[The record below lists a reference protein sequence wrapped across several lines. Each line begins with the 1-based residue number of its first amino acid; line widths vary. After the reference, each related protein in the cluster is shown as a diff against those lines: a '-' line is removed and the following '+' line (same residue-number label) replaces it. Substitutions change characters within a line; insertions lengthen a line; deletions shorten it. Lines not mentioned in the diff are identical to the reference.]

1 MFHKRHPQVGAAP
14 GTLVIPEDAPTPR
27 IRQILYSIDGL
38 KSDRPIS
45 DLEDLEAA
53 PESGVSWVDIQ
64 GFGDRRLLVEL
75 AEIYG
80 LHPLLLEDVVNV
92 PQRSK
97 VELHDDNLL
106 IVLRM
111 VKVEEDAEITIEQVG
126 IVLGEDYVLTFQEK
140 YGDVFDP
147 IRKRI
152 TAGHRRFKEKRAD
165 YLAYSIADSIIDHYY
180 PALEV
185 IGERLEDL
193 EEEAV
198 VAPTTAILQKI
209 HHMKNRLINLRR
221 ALWPQREALHSMVW
235 EPNTLVGEEVRLH
248 LRDTYDHCVQTTEVI
263 EMYRDMVSG
272 MINTYLSAMANRT
285 NEVMRVLTIVS
296 TIFIPMSFLAGV
308 YGMNFVDMPELH
320 WTFGYPMFWSL
331 ATVLAVGMLIFFGR
345 KGWLRPQETK
355 QTNDPE

>member
-1 MFHKRHPQVGAAP
+1 MFRKRHPQVGAAP
-14 GTLVIPEDAPTPR
+14 GTLVIPEDAPHPR
-27 IRQILYSIDGL
+27 IRQILYSGEGFQ
-38 KSDRPIS
+38 SDRDIL
-45 DLEDLEAA
+45 DLDELEAA
-53 PESGVSWVDIQ
+53 PAAGVSWVDIQ
-64 GFGDRRLLVEL
+64 GFGDERLLVEL
-75 AEIYG
+75 AEVYG

-92 PQRSK
+92 PQRAK

-111 VKVEEDAEITIEQVG
+111 VRVNEDAEITVEQIG
-126 IVLGEDYVLTFQEK
+126 IVLGEDYVLTFQER

-152 TAGHRRFKEKRAD
+152 TAGHRRFREKGAD
-165 YLAYSIADSIIDHYY
+165 YLAYSIADSVIDHYY
-180 PALEV
+180 PALEL

-198 VAPTTAILQKI
+198 AYPTTAVLQKI
-209 HHMKNRLINLRR
+209 HYMKNRLLNLRR

-235 EPNTLVGEEVRLH
+235 ETNTLVGEEVRLY

-263 EMYRDMVSG
+263 EMYRDMMSG
-272 MINTYLSAMANRT
+272 MLNTYLSSMANRT

-308 YGMNFVDMPELH
+308 YGMNFVDMPEVH
-320 WTFGYPMFWSL
+320 WAYGYPMFWSL
-331 ATVLAVGMLIFFGR
+331 AFMLAIGMLIFFGR
-345 KGWLRPQETK
+345 KGWLQPQ
-355 QTNDPE
+355 DPKYREPE

>member
-1 MFHKRHPQVGAAP
+1 MFRKRHPQVGAAP
-14 GTLVIPEDAPTPR
+14 GTLVIPEDAPYPR
-27 IRQILYSIDGL
+27 IRQFLYNGDGL
-38 KSDRPIS
+38 QSDREIV
-45 DLEDLEAA
+45 DLDDLEAA
-53 PESGVSWVDIQ
+53 PASGVSWVDIQ
-64 GFGDRRLLVEL
+64 GFGNERLLVEL

-92 PQRSK
+92 PQRAK

-111 VKVEEDAEITIEQVG
+111 VRVNEDAEITVEQIG
-126 IVLGEDYVLTFQEK
+126 IVLGEDYVLTFQER

-152 TAGHRRFKEKRAD
+152 TAGHRRFKEKGAD
-165 YLAYSIADSIIDHYY
+165 YLAYSIADSVIDHYY

-198 VAPTTAILQKI
+198 AYPTTAILQRI
-209 HHMKNRLINLRR
+209 HFMKNRLLNLRR

-235 EPNTLVGEEVRLH
+235 ETNTLVSEEVRLY

-263 EMYRDMVSG
+263 EMYRDMISG
-272 MINTYLSAMANRT
+272 MLNTYLSSMANRT

-308 YGMNFVDMPELH
+308 YGMNFKEMPGTDWPWGFEL
-320 WTFGYPMFWSL
+320 FWAL
-331 ATVLAVGMLIFFGR
+331 AGAVAIGMLVFFGR
-345 KGWLRPQETK
+345 KGWLGSQDQKLEKP
-355 QTNDPE
+355 D

>member
-1 MFHKRHPQVGAAP
+1 MFRKRHPQVGAAP
-14 GTLVIPEDAPTPR
+14 GTLVIPEDAPPPR
-27 IRQILYSIDGL
+27 IRQILYSVDGMHVDRRIDDL
-38 KSDRPIS
+38 D
-45 DLEDLEAA
+45 DLEEA
-53 PESGVSWVDIQ
+53 PGSGVSWVDVQ
-64 GFGDRRLLVEL
+64 GFGDERLLVEL

-111 VKVEEDAEITIEQVG
+111 VKVGDDAEITIEQVG

-152 TAGHRRFKEKRAD
+152 TAGHRRFKEKQAD
-165 YLAYSIADSIIDHYY
+165 YLAYAIADSIIDHYY

-185 IGERLEDL
+185 LGERLEDL

-198 VAPTTAILQKI
+198 ATPTTTVLQKI
-209 HHMKNRLINLRR
+209 HHMKNRLLNLRR

-263 EMYRDMVSG
+263 EMYRDMISG
-272 MINTYLSAMANRT
+272 MLNTYLSSMANRT
-285 NEVMRVLTIVS
+285 NEIMRVLTIVS

-308 YGMNFVDMPELH
+308 YGMNFKDMPELK
-320 WTFGYPMFWSL
+320 WPWGYPMFWMIVTFL
-331 ATVLAVGMLIFFGR
+331 AIGMLFFFGH
-345 KGWLRPQETK
+345 KGWLHPQDHK
-355 QTNDPE
+355 QDEPE

>member
-14 GTLVIPEDAPTPR
+14 GTLVIPADAPTPR
-27 IRQILYSIDGL
+27 VRQILYSIDGL
-38 KSDRPIS
+38 KSDQTIT
-45 DLEDLEAA
+45 DLDQLEAA

-64 GFGDRRLLVEL
+64 GFGDERLLIEL
-75 AEIYG
+75 GEIYG

-92 PQRSK
+92 PQRAK

-106 IVLRM
+106 IILRM
-111 VKVEEDAEITIEQVG
+111 VRVDEDGEILVEQIGV
-126 IVLGEDYVLTFQEK
+126 VLGEDYVLTFQEC

-147 IRKRI
+147 IRKRL
-152 TAGHRRFKEKRAD
+152 TAGHRRFKEKGAD
-165 YLAYSIADSIIDHYY
+165 YLAYAIADSVIDHYY

-198 VAPTTAILQKI
+198 LAPTTAILQKI
-209 HHMKNRLINLRR
+209 HYMKNRLLNLRR
-221 ALWPQREALHSMVW
+221 SLWPQREALHSMVW
-235 EPNTLVGEEVRLH
+235 ETNTLVSEEVRLY

-263 EMYRDMVSG
+263 EMYRDMMSG
-272 MINTYLSAMANRT
+272 MLNTYLSSMANRT

-308 YGMNFVDMPELH
+308 YGMNFDDMPLVH
-320 WTFGYPMFWSL
+320 WKYGYRMFWTFAIIL
-331 ATVLAVGMLIFFGR
+331 AISMLFFFGR
-345 KGWLRPQETK
+345 KGWLRPQATK
-355 QTNDPE
+355 PQNLD

>member
-14 GTLVIPEDAPTPR
+14 GTLVIPADAPTPR
-27 IRQILYSIDGL
+27 VRQILYSIDGL
-38 KSDRPIS
+38 KSDRTIT
-45 DLEDLEAA
+45 DLDQLEAA
-53 PESGVSWVDIQ
+53 PAAGVSWVDIQ
-64 GFGDRRLLVEL
+64 GFGDERLLIEL
-75 AEIYG
+75 GEIYG

-92 PQRSK
+92 PQRAK

-111 VKVEEDAEITIEQVG
+111 VRVDENAEITVEQIGV
-126 IVLGEDYVLTFQEK
+126 VLGEDYVLTFQEC

-165 YLAYSIADSIIDHYY
+165 YLAYAIADSVIDHYY

-185 IGERLEDL
+185 IGERLEEM

-198 VAPTTAILQKI
+198 MAPTTAILQKI
-209 HHMKNRLINLRR
+209 QFMKNRLLNLRR

-235 EPNTLVGEEVRLH
+235 ETNALVSEEVRLY

-263 EMYRDMVSG
+263 EMYRDMISG
-272 MINTYLSAMANRT
+272 MLNTYLSSMANRT

-308 YGMNFVDMPELH
+308 YGMNFDDMPILH
-320 WTFGYPMFWSL
+320 WKFGYAMFWSL
-331 ATVLAVGMLIFFGR
+331 AITLAVGMLVFFGR

-355 QTNDPE
+355 NQKPD